1 MPAPALPRATLQ
13 AYFDVGGHYLRMTRV
28 RCLFTLA
35 LWAIVGFAASADAQE
50 RLSSTRGGWPYGGC
64 TTLGQNLRTRDILDE
79 LYLWRQYL
87 PDVDPVRFPSPEAY
101 LDAVRYRPLDTSYS
115 YITPKAAHDALF
127 SDSQYIGFGFSTRA
141 TDTEITILQVFPG
154 SAASEVQLSRGDRI
168 VALDGRTISELAA
181 SGAIDT
187 VFGDAA
193 VGVKVSADVVTRA
206 GQSRRVTL
214 EKRLVTIPPVSL
226 TRVYQVNGRV
236 VGYVF
241 FRQFVQPSVAAL
253 DEAFAA
259 LRQARATELVLDLR
273 YNGGGLLDVAVHLAS
288 LIGDVTL
295 QGQVFATLQHN
306 DRNRDLDQAY
316 RFAAV
321 ANPLRL
327 SRLVVIT
334 TRSSASASELLINGL
349 RPYLPVTVV
358 GDRTFGKPVG
368 QYSIDMC
375 NRVVLPVAFITLN
388 ARGQADYFSG
398 IAADCLAADDVS
410 QDLGAAGEASLAEAL
425 TVIRTGTCS
434 PGSGAVRSLRSV
446 PMRAPAGGTGLPNAQ

>member
-1 MPAPALPRATLQ
+1 
-13 AYFDVGGHYLRMTRV
+13 MTRV
-28 RCLFTLA
+28 RCLLSVA
-35 LWAIVGFAASADAQE
+35 LWAIVGLAAPAEAQE

-79 LYLWRQYL
+79 LYLWRQHL
-87 PDVDPVRFPSPEAY
+87 PDLDPVRFPSPEAY
-101 LDAVRYRPLDTSYS
+101 LEAVRYRPLDTSYS
-115 YITPKAAHDALF
+115 YITPKATHDALF

-141 TDTEITILQVFPG
+141 TDMEITILQVFPG
-154 SAASEVQLSRGDRI
+154 SPASEVQLSRGDRI
-168 VALDGRTISELAA
+168 VAVDGRTISELTA

-187 VFGDAA
+187 IFGDAA
-193 VGVKVSADVVTRA
+193 VGVTVSADVVTRA
-206 GQSRRVTL
+206 GQSRRVIL

-241 FRQFVQPSVAAL
+241 FRQFVQPSIAAL
-253 DEAFAA
+253 DDAFAA
-259 LRQARATELVLDLR
+259 LRQAGATELVLDLR

-295 QGQVFATLQHN
+295 RGQVFATLQHN
-306 DRNRDLDQAY
+306 DRNRDLDETY
-316 RFAAV
+316 RFEAI

-327 SRLVVIT
+327 SRLVVIA
-334 TRSSASASELLINGL
+334 TRSSASASELLISGL

-368 QYSIDMC
+368 QYAIDLC

-388 ARGQADYFSG
+388 ARGEADYFNG
-398 IAADCLAADDVS
+398 IAADCIAADDAGHE
-410 QDLGAAGEASLAEAL
+410 LGAVEEASLAEAL
-425 TVIRTGTCS
+425 TVIRTGSCS
-434 PGSGAVRSLRSV
+434 PGSAAGRSLRRV
-446 PMRAPAGGTGLPNAQ
+446 PHGAPAGSALPNAQ